1 MLEKKGLTV
10 SQVLLWI
17 YFNGSIIYRTAELWQ
32 DVRHN
37 IVNPVVKEGSHGRRS
52 MLDRNHISI
61 SRIDAVLSM
70 RADNAKVIITEP
82 LTHWL
87 VNYFQ
92 YVLLGFSCNCYVSP
106 LFFSL

>member
-1 MLEKKGLTV
+1 MLEKKGLTI

-17 YFNGSIIYRTAELWQ
+17 YFNESIIYRMAELWQ

-52 MLDRNHISI
+52 MLDRNRISI

-70 RADNAKVIITEP
+70 RADNAKVITEP